1 MRTYD
6 FSPLFRSSVGFDRLQ
21 KMMDNA
27 LRESEGAASYP
38 PYDIEALSEDAYRI
52 TMAVAGFS
60 QDDLSITS
68 ENNTL
73 RVVGDVNREDDE
85 QERVFLHHGI
95 AGRAFERR
103 FQLADHIKVRGADL
117 ENGLL
122 HIDLERE
129 VPEALKPR
137 TIDISSTT
145 AKAAA
150 LEDKAA

>member
-122 HIDLERE
+122 HIELERE

-137 TIDISSTT
+137 TIKIGSTT
-145 AKAAA
+145 GKTAV